1 MQSLNFK
8 KNIFSILMLVSSF
21 LVGGR
26 VEGQTATYTV
36 ASVSS
41 VTTSGITPSGS
52 SATFSQTYTTAGQ
65 MTSGKSTTLTLS
77 GYSGKV
83 ISSIVLNM
91 KSNNSA
97 GAGNLSVVAGSNT
110 ILSITGGPNFN
121 TSSWYGAWSASFVN
135 ITKTPTAYTVGS
147 GENVVITISATVN
160 SLYINSYSI
169 TYAAPVTSPTIT
181 GAATTAPFT
190 STFGTASTAQTFSVS
205 GSNLTASVN
214 ATAPTGFEVSS
225 DGTTYGSTAAF
236 TQSSGSA
243 SGTLYIRLSASAPVG
258 TYNSQN
264 IVLSSTGA
272 TNVNITTPSSGNA
285 VTCSSGTWIG
295 GATGNFNTASNWCGG
310 VPASGSSLSI
320 PVNTT
325 VTMDGSN
332 EIVLNNLTVDGTLI
346 LPTNAEVTV
355 NGNITNNGQIILE
368 NKATIVQGA
377 SSTYAGSGTVQV
389 KQAITGGNNGSS
401 ANGRFWYLGS
411 PVAGGLSSILDAA
424 GNNVVKYWDE
434 PSAAWVEITDNTT
447 ALMVGKGHYLR
458 SYTQGNQD
466 LVFTGGLLNNGAY
479 TFNVTANGSSFNGFN
494 LVSNPY
500 ASYLKWDD
508 VTKTN
513 VGSTV
518 WYRTSN
524 GPNTMV
530 FDTYNSNGN
539 VGTSNNGN
547 AAVSQYIPPM
557 QAFWVKVEGSASGSI
572 AMDNLDRSH
581 HLSGNQ
587 GMYSMDTKLM
597 FANLSLQNDTLKDQ
611 VIVYNSYEAADAMDA
626 FDSEKMLQ
634 AGMPQIYSKIGDKKA
649 VINAKLFM
657 QRNEDTPLYMN
668 IPTAGNFELKLGDFN
683 STFGSIWLEDKQ
695 TGVFQNLL
703 LNDTYPFETQA
714 GQDMARFVL
723 HFGYPTQ
730 IFGSTEVS
738 NGQVD
743 NFENPIHWADVNINS
758 IGNKQIELSASLTE
772 EELNINKAI
781 QIIDLTGRV
790 VYEGKFSNGNS
801 IYTVPN
807 SNAIYLVKLNLGNQQ
822 KVYKLLVQD

>member
-8 KNIFSILMLVSSF
+8 KNFFSILMLASTF
-21 LVGGR
+21 LVGGK

-310 VPASGSSLSI
+310 VPSPGSNLTI
-320 PVNTT
+320 PAGTT
-325 VTMDGSN
+325 VTLDGST
-332 EIVLNNLTVDGTLI
+332 EVEVGNLTINTTGALL
-346 LPTNAEVTV
+346 LPSTAKLTV
-355 NGNITNNGQIILE
+355 NGVLTNNGTMTIE
-368 NKATIVQGA
+368 SGATFKQGQSSSLA
-377 SSTYAGSGTVQV
+377 SNTTGTFNV
-389 KQAITGGNNGSS
+389 KQFVTGAGG
-401 ANGRFWYLGS
+401 ATPNGRFWYMGVPISNLTR
-411 PVAGGLSSILDAA
+411 AGAFGAA
-424 GNNVVKYWDE
+424 SGANRLWSWTE
-434 PSAAWVEITDNTT
+434 STGWSAQLTDNTT
-447 ALMVGKGHYLR
+447 LNPKTGYVFRTGSDVTLNFSGTSLYADNVGV
-458 SYTQGNQD
+458 S
-466 LVFTGGLLNNGAY
+466 GLTNNNG
-479 TFNVTANGSSFNGFN
+479 SFAGCN
-494 LVSNPY
+494 LLSNPY
-500 ASYLKWDD
+500 TAYLNWVDVYNAS
-508 VTKTN
+508 T
-513 VGSTV
+513 GISST
-518 WYRTSN
+518 YCIPTSN
-524 GPNTMV
+524 GTSMV
-530 FDTYNSNGN
+530 YDTYNASGFVSANPS
-539 VGTSNNGN
+539 GTAMTNFI
-547 AAVSQYIPPM
+547 APM
-557 QAFWVKVEGSASGSI
+557 QAFWAVVNPGSTGTISMTKAMLSHQPTALGLKDLVSNSAFARLNLVSGSF
-572 AMDNLDRSH
+572 S
-581 HLSGNQ
+581 
-587 GMYSMDTKLM
+587 
-597 FANLSLQNDTLKDQ
+597 DQ
-611 VIVYNSYEAADAMDA
+611 VVVYTDVNATAELEDY
-626 FDSEKMLQ
+626 DSKKFFV
-634 AGMPQIYSKIGDKKA
+634 ANAPQVYCKVGEDKL
-649 VINAKLFM
+649 VINALKKGKAH
-657 QRNEDTPLYMN
+657 TTAPLTLEL
-668 IPTAGNFELKLGDFN
+668 PTSQVYQFEMVESFVENGVVL
-683 STFGSIWLEDKQ
+683 LEDRQ
-695 TGVFQNLL
+695 EGIF
-703 LNDTYPFETQA
+703 
-714 GQDMARFVL
+714 QDMGVNPVYEFYGALGLLSDRFVL
-723 HFGYPTQ
+723 HFQHPNIGIDEGQAGLDEVTS
-730 IFGSTEVS
+730 STINVLSNQNGIINVS
-738 NGQVD
+738 
-743 NFENPIHWADVNINS
+743 
-758 IGNKQIELSASLTE
+758 LSS
-772 EELNINKAI
+772 
-781 QIIDLTGRV
+781 DLTASGEVQILDASGR
-790 VYEGKFSNGNS
+790 
-801 IYTVPN
+801 
-807 SNAIYLVKLNLGNQQ
+807 
-822 KVYKLLVQD
+822 LVQTALIKGQETKLQITEGVGVYFVRVLTPIKSEMKKVMVY

>member
-1 MQSLNFK
+1 
-8 KNIFSILMLVSSF
+8 MLVSTF
-21 LVGGR
+21 LIGGKVVGQVTYTGNFST
-26 VEGQTATYTV
+26 TATQFSGSPQNITISSQTWTLTNNGGYYGFDSAKGQQIGSSGSP
-36 ASVSS
+36 ASSITLTSNGFQGVISA
-41 VTTSGITPSGS
+41 VKITTSG
-52 SATFSQTYTTAGQ
+52 AA
-65 MTSGKSTTLTLS
+65 
-77 GYSGKV
+77 
-83 ISSIVLNM
+83 
-91 KSNNSA
+91 
-97 GAGNLSVVAGSNT
+97 SVVANVSVSINGSSFGGAAQ
-110 ILSITGGPNFN
+110 SITSTSTQYNFTG
-121 TSSWYGAWSASFVN
+121 TSSGAISISWSQTSSKA
-135 ITKTPTAYTVGS
+135 
-147 GENVVITISATVN
+147 
-160 SLYINSYSI
+160 LYIRSVQVIY
-169 TYAAPVTSPTIT
+169 TASPTIT
-181 GAATTAPFT
+181 GSATTAAFT
-190 STFGTASTAQTFSVS
+190 STFGTASAAQTFGVS
-205 GSNLTASVN
+205 GSNLTANLV
-214 ATAPTGFEVSS
+214 ATAPSGFEVSA
-225 DGTTYGSTAAF
+225 DGTSYGTTATF
-236 TQSSGSA
+236 TQSAGSA
-243 SGTLYIRLSASAPVG
+243 SGTLYVRLSATAPIG
-258 TYNSQN
+258 TFNSQN

-272 TNVNITTPSSGNA
+272 TSVNITTPATGNA
-285 VTCSSGTWIG
+285 VTCASGTWIG
-295 GATGNFNTASNWCGG
+295 GASGNYNTASNWCGG
-310 VPASGSSLSI
+310 VPASNVSISI
-320 PVNTT
+320 PSNTT

-355 NGNITNNGQIILE
+355 NGNITNNGQITLE

-377 SSTYAGSGTVQV
+377 SSTYAGTGTVQV
-389 KQAITGGNNGSS
+389 KQTITGGNNGSS

-434 PSAAWVEITDNTT
+434 PNAAWVEITDNTT
-447 ALMVGKGHYLR
+447 ALTVGKGHYLR
-458 SYTQGNQD
+458 SYTSGNQD
-466 LVFTGGLLNNGAY
+466 LVFTGGALNNGAY

-524 GPNTMV
+524 GPNSMV

-547 AAVSQYIPPM
+547 AAVSQFIPPM

-572 AMDNLDRSH
+572 TMDNLDRSH

-597 FANLSLQNDTLKDQ
+597 YANLSLQNDTLKDQ
-611 VIVYNSYEAADAMDA
+611 VIVYNSYEATDALDA
-626 FDSEKMLQ
+626 YDSEKMLQ
-634 AGMPQIYSKIGDKKA
+634 AGLPQIYSKIGDKKA
-649 VINAKLFM
+649 VINAKLFI
-657 QRNEDTPLYMN
+657 QRNESTPLYMN

-714 GQDMARFVL
+714 GQELARFVL

-730 IFGSTEVS
+730 IFGSTELT
-738 NGQVD
+738 NGPEDQ
-743 NFENPIHWADVNINS
+743 FENSIHWGEVNVNS
-758 IGNKQIELSASLTE
+758 LGGKQIELSASLTE
-772 EELNINKAI
+772 QELNLNKSI
-781 QIIDLTGRV
+781 QIVDLTGRII
-790 VYEGKFSNGNS
+790 YEGEFSNGS
-801 IYTVPN
+801 SLYTVPN

-822 KVYKLLVQD
+822 KVYKLLVQE

>member
-8 KNIFSILMLVSSF
+8 KNFFSILMLASTF
-21 LVGGR
+21 LVGGK
-26 VEGQTATYTV
+26 VEGQVVIFSENMGSPSGTTAI
-36 ASVSS
+36 ASNTFQNNSPIIFSGTADVRS
-41 VTTSGITPSGS
+41 TTGSTGYSGS
-52 SATFSQTYTTAGQ
+52 SGNGNVFFTNSNKEFLI
-65 MTSGKSTTLTLS
+65 SG
-77 GYSGKV
+77 
-83 ISSIVLNM
+83 I
-91 KSNNSA
+91 
-97 GAGNLSVVAGSNT
+97 
-110 ILSITGGPNFN
+110 N
-121 TSSWYGAWSASFVN
+121 TSSYSSINLSIGILA
-135 ITKTPTAYTVGS
+135 TVANTVLTVEYSIDGTNYIALTINS
-147 GENVVITISATVN
+147 TISANTW
-160 SLYINSYSI
+160 SLKTATGSI
-169 TYAAPVTSPTIT
+169 PSSNNLRLKFSKT
-181 GAATTAPFT
+181 GTTTQFRLDDVKLT
-190 STFGTASTAQTFSVS
+190 GTACT
-205 GSNLTASVN
+205 
-214 ATAPTGFEVSS
+214 
-225 DGTTYGSTAAF
+225 
-236 TQSSGSA
+236 
-243 SGTLYIRLSASAPVG
+243 
-258 TYNSQN
+258 
-264 IVLSSTGA
+264 
-272 TNVNITTPSSGNA
+272 
-285 VTCSSGTWIG
+285 SGTWIG

-447 ALMVGKGHYLR
+447 ALAVGKGHYLR
-458 SYTQGNQD
+458 SYTPGNQD